1 MAYKAETNFVDVVPR
16 ASRLNL
22 ILNMNFPE
30 LDDPRGLCRDLT
42 NMGKW
47 GNGNVEVGFENM
59 EDLPYIIG
67 LVRQSLELQL
77 GEEEQRD

>member
-1 MAYKAETNFVDVVPR
+1 
-16 ASRLNL
+16 
-22 ILNMNFPE
+22 MNFPE
-30 LDDPRGLCRDLT
+30 IDDHRGLCRDLT
-42 NMGKW
+42 NISSW
-47 GNGNVEVGFENM
+47 ANGNIEVGFERM

>member
-1 MAYKAETNFVDVVPR
+1 
-16 ASRLNL
+16 
-22 ILNMNFPE
+22 MNFPE
-30 LDDPRGLCRDLT
+30 LDDPRGICRDLT
-42 NMGKW
+42 NIGRW
-47 GNGNVEVGFENM
+47 GNGNVEVGFERM

>member
-1 MAYKAETNFVDVVPR
+1 MAYKAETNFVDVQPQ
-16 ASRLNL
+16 ASRLRL
-22 ILNMNFPE
+22 LLNMNVPE

-42 NMGKW
+42 NRGKW
-47 GNGNVEVGFENM
+47 ANGNVEVGFERM